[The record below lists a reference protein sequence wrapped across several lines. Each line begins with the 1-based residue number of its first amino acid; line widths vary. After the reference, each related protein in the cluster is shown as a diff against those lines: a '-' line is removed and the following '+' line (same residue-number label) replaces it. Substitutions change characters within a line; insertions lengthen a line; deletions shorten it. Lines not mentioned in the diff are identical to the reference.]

1 MRTDSAEA
9 VMIRYDDSSPESF
22 RIMLDEAK
30 DWAER
35 SGLTE
40 DDIAD
45 AVKSVRT
52 RRKA

>member
-1 MRTDSAEA
+1 MAEA
-9 VMIRYDDSSPESF
+9 VMIRNDNTLIERF

-40 DDIAD
+40 RDVDE
-45 AVKSVRT
+45 AVKAVRK
-52 RRKA
+52 RKKS

>member
-1 MRTDSAEA
+1 MAEA
-9 VMIRYDDSSPESF
+9 VMIRNDDTLVERF

-40 DDIAD
+40 KDVDE
-45 AVKSVRT
+45 AVKVVRM
-52 RRKA
+52 RYIFS